1 MTKKLNIEIDL
12 GCDMCL
18 RKLQQIQ
25 IYLDDKRTTRI
36 FMSLSKDPDYEHQY
50 HIEECECR

>member
-25 IYLDDKRTTRI
+25 IYLDDTRTTTLI
-36 FMSLSKDPDYEHQY
+36 MKLSKDPDHDYY
-50 HIEECECR
+50 HVEECEVR